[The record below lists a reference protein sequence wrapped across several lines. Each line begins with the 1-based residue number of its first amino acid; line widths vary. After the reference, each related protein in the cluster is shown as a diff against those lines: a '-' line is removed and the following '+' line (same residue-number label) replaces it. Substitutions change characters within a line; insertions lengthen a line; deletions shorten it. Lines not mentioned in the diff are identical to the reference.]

1 MTLVTSTKFASITAT
16 GADWRDVARHILE
29 GLEPLRNRAD
39 PFNIGFLY
47 VSDLLSADLDGMLS
61 LLRSVTGI
69 EHWTGA
75 VGIGVCGNAVDHI
88 DTPAASVM
96 VGSLPEG
103 SFKIFPST
111 DLTLE
116 GAREALEPWL
126 DEHDPMLMLV
136 HGDPLADTD
145 PGIVLQELELLTGG
159 FIAGGLSSSRQQHYI
174 IADEVSTG
182 GIGGIALS
190 SDLPVATTLTQGC
203 APLGPI
209 HTLTRSE
216 GHVILELDGRNAFEV
231 FSDDLKSMAAARS
244 GQDPDQVKI
253 AETLFNDEYDQLDQ
267 DIQNLFRGE
276 VHVAFPVPGSDQ
288 NDYMVRNIIGL
299 DPDSGHIAVAQT
311 LENGQHIMF
320 VHRDDRTIQTD
331 LIRALTELRERL
343 IREHG
348 QFKPLGA
355 IYISCVARSM
365 CQFGSQSGD
374 IKDVLPPSGINS
386 LPSGGG
392 GEMKMVRD
400 IIGDV
405 PLAGFYANGEISN
418 RRLYGYTGVLILFL

>member
-16 GADWRDVARHILE
+16 GADWRDVTRHILE
-29 GLEPLRNRAD
+29 KLEPLRNRPD

-47 VSDLLSADLDGMLS
+47 VSDLLAADLDGILS

-75 VGIGVCGNAVDHI
+75 VGIGVCGNAIDHI
-88 DTPAASVM
+88 DVPAASVM
-96 VGSLPEG
+96 VGALPEG
-103 SFKIFPST
+103 SFQVFPAT
-111 DLTLE
+111 DLTLDE
-116 GAREALEPWL
+116 ARTALEPWL
-126 DEHDPMLMLV
+126 DVHDPMLMLV

-145 PGIVLQELELLTGG
+145 PGLVLQELERLTGG

-174 IADEVSTG
+174 VADEVSTG
-182 GIGGIALS
+182 GLGGIAFS
-190 SDLPVATTLTQGC
+190 SDLPAATTLTQGC

-209 HTLTRSE
+209 HTLTRGE
-216 GHVILELDGRNAFEV
+216 GNIILELDGRNAFEV
-231 FSDDLKSMAAARS
+231 FSDDLKSMAATRS
-244 GQDPDQVKI
+244 GQDPDQVRI

-320 VHRDDRTIQTD
+320 VHRDDKTIQTD
-331 LIRALTELRERL
+331 LIRSLTELRERL
-343 IREHG
+343 IRENG
-348 QFKPLGA
+348 QFRPLGA

-365 CQFGSQSGD
+365 CDFGGQFGSQSDD
-374 IKDVLPPSGINS
+374 IKDGPP
-386 LPSGGG
+386 LLGG

-405 PLAGFYANGEISN
+405 PLTGFYANGEISN